1 MGSTSRDC
9 ADDVLA
15 VEDALTMGLISASSF
30 SIEGDEL
37 TIQLR
42 YPGAFGD
49 AGRLFLAIDFSAG
62 ASARV
67 PHMRCF
73 GQELAGVRIGEPYDA
88 TRRRLEKRYGEAYA
102 TRERQQRRYHAFVLN
117 PERGTMLIIG
127 DAGASYRDRVF
138 SVQVSGPANP
148 DVPLIGPLRLGASP
162 KEVEQLLG
170 KPIETEPS
178 GDGYTQV
185 SYPDTDCSVELKGGR
200 LASFL
205 ILGDPNYF
213 KE

>member
-1 MGSTSRDC
+1 
-9 ADDVLA
+9 
-15 VEDALTMGLISASSF
+15 
-30 SIEGDEL
+30 
-37 TIQLR
+37 
-42 YPGAFGD
+42 
-49 AGRLFLAIDFSAG
+49 
-62 ASARV
+62 
-67 PHMRCF
+67 
-73 GQELAGVRIGEPYDA
+73 VRIGEPYEA
-88 TRRRLEKRYGEAYA
+88 TRGRLEKRYGEAHS
-102 TRERQQRRYHAFVLN
+102 THERQQRRYHAFVLN

-170 KPIETEPS
+170 QPIETEPS

-185 SYPDTDCSVELKGGR
+185 SYPDTNCSVELKGGR
-200 LASFL
+200 LASVL
-205 ILGDPNYF
+205 LLGDPNYF